1 MSAGSPREMAEGE
14 VDTPKCNRAEMMEGV
29 AEEGSSLEGRRRKR
43 ERDEELAKPEV
54 RDDKQGFAGYHAS
67 EVGVVEGDR
76 VSDGPKLVSS

>member
-1 MSAGSPREMAEGE
+1 MAEGE
-14 VDTPKCNRAEMMEGV
+14 VDTPKFNRSEMMEGV

-67 EVGVVEGDR
+67 EVGIVEGDGID
-76 VSDGPKLVSS
+76 DGPELLSS